1 MLQSMTGFGRAS
13 AQLEEVVVQVE
24 IKALNARQ
32 TDIRFKLPT
41 VYRDEELQMRK
52 AIQQQAFR
60 GKIDVVIER
69 KDAQGG
75 DLSQGI
81 NQALF
86 QRYRKQLLDLAP
98 KLADDEA
105 GLVASVLR
113 LPNVVGTTQTELTEQ
128 ETQKLRE
135 AFKDALADFMAFKRA
150 EGKVM
155 AADLAAHTQAIAA
168 AILTIEKFE
177 AERAVRM
184 RARLDRLIEENSMGT
199 AVDQSRLEQ
208 EVLFYIEKIDI
219 SEEKVRLDQL
229 CKFFMEKLNDSDPEK
244 GRRLNFIGQE
254 MGREINT
261 LGAKAYSSD
270 IQRIVVGMK
279 EELEKI
285 KEQIANIV

>member
-1 MLQSMTGFGRAS
+1 MTGFGRAS
-13 AQLEEVVVQVE
+13 AQLGEVVVQVE

-52 AIQQQAFR
+52 LIQQQAFR

-81 NQALF
+81 NQPLF

-98 KLADDEA
+98 ALANDEA

-113 LPNVVGTTQTELTEQ
+113 LPNVVGTAQTDLTDQ
-128 ETQKLRE
+128 ETKKLRA
-135 AFKDALADFMAFKRA
+135 AFKEALVDFMAFRHT
-150 EGKVM
+150 EGES
-155 AADLAAHTQAIAA
+155 LAAVLASHTQSIANE
-168 AILTIEKFE
+168 IPIIEGFE
-177 AERAVRM
+177 ADRAVRM
-184 RARLDRLIEENSMGT
+184 RARLDRLIEENAKGT
-199 AVDQSRLEQ
+199 VVDQSRLEQ
-208 EVLFYIEKIDI
+208 EVLFYLEKIDI
-219 SEEKVRLDQL
+219 SEEKVRLDQH

-285 KEQIANIV
+285 KEQLANIV

>member
-1 MLQSMTGFGRAS
+1 MTGFGRAS
-13 AQLEEVVVQVE
+13 AQQGEVVIQVE
-24 IKALNARQ
+24 IRALNARQ

-41 VYRDEELQMRK
+41 VYREEELQMRTLL
-52 AIQQQAFR
+52 QQQAFR
-60 GKIDVVIER
+60 GKIDVLIER

-86 QRYRKQLLDLAP
+86 QRYRKELLSLAP
-98 KLADDEA
+98 GLANDEA
-105 GLVASVLR
+105 GLVASILR
-113 LPNVVGTTQTELTEQ
+113 LPNVVGSADTVLTEA
-128 ETQKLRE
+128 ETIKLRE
-135 AFKDALADFMAFKRA
+135 AFGLALKDFLAFRHA
-150 EGKVM
+150 EGKSL
-155 AADLAAHTQAIAA
+155 ANDLAQHAIAIETAIPAIAEFEVTRA
-168 AILTIEKFE
+168 AK
-177 AERAVRM
+177 M
-184 RARLDRLIEENSMGT
+184 RARLDRLIEENATGS
-199 AVDQSRLEQ
+199 AVDQNRLEQ
-208 EVLFYIEKIDI
+208 EVLFYLEKIDI
-219 SEEKVRLDQL
+219 SEEKVRLDQH
-229 CKFFMEKLNDSDPEK
+229 CKYFMEKLEDSDPEK

>member
-13 AQLEEVVVQVE
+13 AHAGEVVVHVE

-32 TDIRFKLPT
+32 TDIRFKLPS
-41 VYRDEELQMRK
+41 VYREEELGMRTK
-52 AIQQQAFR
+52 LQQQAFR
-60 GKIDVVIER
+60 GKIDVLIER

-81 NQALF
+81 NQPLF
-86 QRYRKQLLDLAP
+86 KRYRQQLLELAP
-98 KLADDEA
+98 GLSANEA

-113 LPNVVGTTQTELTEQ
+113 FPNVVGTTETELTEV
-128 ETQKLRE
+128 ETIKLRQAFE
-135 AFKDALADFMAFKRA
+135 AALSDFLAFRHT
-150 EGKVM
+150 EGKSLT
-155 AADLAAHTQAIAA
+155 ADLSLHSTAIAE
-168 AILTIEKFE
+168 AIPKLEKFE
-177 AERAVRM
+177 A
-184 RARLDRLIEENSMGT
+184 ARSVKMKKRLKRLVEENATGT
-199 AVDQSRLEQ
+199 AVDQNRLEQ
-208 EVLFYIEKIDI
+208 EVLFYLEKIDI
-219 SEEKVRLDQL
+219 SEEKVRLAQH
-229 CKFFMEKLNDSDPEK
+229 CEFFMEKLTDKDPEK